1 MLKFS
6 ENLNEYALV
15 IVLHEDQIKIHK
27 MWSEWKIKRL
37 LSALISCHFDQFFSE
52 KLVNFFIKIGLTF

>member
-27 MWSEWKIKRL
+27 MWTKWKIKRL
-37 LSALISCHFDQFFSE
+37 LSALLSCHFDQFFWR
-52 KLVNFFIKIGLTF
+52 KIGQFFY